1 MAAYLESLAKVRKL
15 RLQAIAPGHGHVIE
29 TPNDIIDYYVAHRLE
44 REQQCST
51 PWPRP
56 ARPRSTRS
64 STQVYADVADE
75 LHPVAR
81 YSVHAHL
88 LKLAAEGKVTGKTL
102 TGKWSI
108 V

>member
-15 RLQAIAPGHGHVIE
+15 RLKAIAPGHGYVIE

-44 REQQCST
+44 REQQVLDAVAEAGT
-51 PWPRP
+51 TKVD
-56 ARPRSTRS
+56 AIVKQIYT
-64 STQVYADVADE
+64 DVPDE

>member
-1 MAAYLESLAKVRKL
+1 VLDAVAEAGTTKV
-15 RLQAIAPGHGHVIE
+15 ATIV
-29 TPNDIIDYYVAHRLE
+29 
-44 REQQCST
+44 EQLYT
-51 PWPRP
+51 
-56 ARPRSTRS
+56 
-64 STQVYADVADE
+64 DVPEE